1 MLDLHLHARAS
12 LYCICAIL
20 ITRPFGGTTV
30 LYGRGDEA
38 LER

>member
-1 MLDLHLHARAS
+1 LHLHARTS
-12 LYCICAIL
+12 LYCIRAIL
-20 ITRPFGGTTV
+20 ITRALGGTTV